1 MTPDSGPRGK
11 TSKQAYLQEND
22 LFRGLAPAEVAA
34 MGALAPM
41 RRVPAGTVFYAPDQ
55 PAEVLFILKEGR
67 VRLYQLAPDGRA
79 LTIAVLEAG
88 SVFGEMTMLGQALQ
102 ETFAEALDPC
112 LLCLMSRQDVQT
124 LLFGDPR
131 IALRIAEI
139 LGARLLDAHRQ
150 LSGFAFQR
158 APERLA
164 ALLLKRGRRPAL
176 ALTGAALEVR
186 HTHEELADM
195 LGLQRETITKIL
207 NEWNARGIV
216 SPGRG
221 RIKLNMIKDL
231 ESLAIGGNASD
242 KSN

>member
-1 MTPDSGPRGK
+1 MTPDSGLRGEPN
-11 TSKQAYLQEND
+11 KQAYLQEND
-22 LFRGLAPAEVAA
+22 LFRGLAPAEVEA
-34 MGALAPM
+34 MGARAPM

-55 PAEVLFILKEGR
+55 PTEVLFILKEGR
-67 VRLYQLAPDGRA
+67 VRLYQLAPDGRS
-79 LTIAVLEAG
+79 LTIAVLDPG
-88 SVFGEMTMLGQALQ
+88 SVFGEMAILGQELQ

-112 LLCLMSRQDVQT
+112 LLCLMSREDVKTT
-124 LLFGDPR
+124 LLGDPR

-150 LSGFAFQR
+150 LSCFAFQR

-164 ALLLKRGRRPAL
+164 ALLIKRARRPAL
-176 ALTGAALEVR
+176 LPITAGLEVR

-207 NEWNARGIV
+207 NEWHARGIV

-221 RIKLNMIKDL
+221 RVKLVMIQHLK
-231 ESLAIGGNASD
+231 SLASGGILD
-242 KSN
+242 DDSN